1 MLPPRRE
8 AVAFVLRCCSLLC
21 AVAFIASNAQAQST
35 NYPDRPIRLVVAF
48 SPGGATDVFA
58 RQIVDNLKEALGQ
71 PVIVDNRPGAGGSM
85 AWQHIAASAP
95 DGYTLLLAENAL
107 AIAQGFNR
115 GGSFDPVKQFD
126 AIAHVA
132 TSPLVLVVSN
142 KVQANSVAEL
152 IAASRSASQKI
163 SYSSSG
169 VGSVAH
175 LAFEVF
181 KAGAGIEAVHV
192 PYRGGGQ
199 SMADVVAGHIEA
211 IMASIAVAKNLIAG
225 NQVKGLAVTSAQRSP
240 VLPNL
245 PTLKEA
251 GVTTADVDLSF
262 WWGIFG
268 PAGMPDAIKTKLDRA
283 IASVMADAD
292 VRRRLA
298 TLEVEPAYAPGD
310 VLKAKLAK
318 EIANWAKF
326 NTDHGIKPE

>member
-1 MLPPRRE
+1 
-8 AVAFVLRCCSLLC
+8 VTSILRWCSLLC
-21 AVAFIASNAQAQST
+21 LLFGSAPSAYAQST

-48 SPGGATDVFA
+48 SAGGATDVFA

-71 PVIVDNRPGAGGSM
+71 PVIVENRPGAGGSI
-85 AWQHIAASAP
+85 AWQHIAASEP

-115 GGSFDPVKQFD
+115 GTAFDPSRQFD
-126 AIAHVA
+126 AVAHVA

-152 IAASRSASQKI
+152 VAASRSATQKI

-211 IMASIAVAKNLIAG
+211 IMASIPVAKNLIASG
-225 NQVKGLAVTSAQRSP
+225 QVKGLAVTSAQRSP
-240 VLPNL
+240 VLPNV

-251 GVTTADVDLSF
+251 GVTTADIDLNF

-268 PAGMPDAIKTKLDRA
+268 PAGMPQPVKAKLDSA
-283 IASVMADAD
+283 ISSVMANAA

-298 TLEVEPAYAPGD
+298 NVDVEPAYAPGD
-310 VLKAKLAK
+310 ALKAKLAK
-318 EIANWAKF
+318 EITNWAKF
-326 NTDHGIKPE
+326 IADHGIKPE

>member
-1 MLPPRRE
+1 M
-8 AVAFVLRCCSLLC
+8 ASVLRWCSLLC
-21 AVAFIASNAQAQST
+21 MLLGAALSAHAQSS

-48 SPGGATDVFA
+48 SAGGATDVFA

-71 PVIVDNRPGAGGSM
+71 PVIVENRPGAGGSI
-85 AWQHIAASAP
+85 AWQHIAASEP

-115 GGSFDPVKQFD
+115 GTAFDPVRQFD

-152 IAASRSASQKI
+152 VAASRSASQKI

-181 KAGAGIEAVHV
+181 KAGAGVDAVHV

-211 IMASIAVAKNLIAG
+211 IMASIPVAKNLIASG
-225 NQVKGLAVTSAQRSP
+225 QVKGLAVTSAARSP
-240 VLPNL
+240 VLPNV

-251 GVTTADVDLSF
+251 GVTTADIDLNF

-268 PAGMPDAIKTKLDRA
+268 PAGMPQPVKAKLDRA
-283 IASVMADAD
+283 LSSVMANPE

-298 TLEVEPAYAPGD
+298 NVDVEPAYASGD
-310 VLKAKLAK
+310 MLKAKLAK
-318 EIANWAKF
+318 EITNWAKF
-326 NTDHGIKPE
+326 IADHGIKPE

>member
-1 MLPPRRE
+1 MSL
-8 AVAFVLRCCSLLC
+8 LRCWWVLGVL
-21 AVAFIASNAQAQST
+21 VAAIPRAEAQST

-71 PVIVDNRPGAGGSM
+71 PVIVDNRPGAGGSI
-85 AWQHIAASAP
+85 AWQYIAGAEP

-107 AIAQGFNR
+107 AMAQGFNR
-115 GGSFDPVKQFD
+115 GGGFDPVKRFD
-126 AIAHVA
+126 AVAHIAA
-132 TSPLVLVVSN
+132 SPLVLVVSN
-142 KVQANSVAEL
+142 RVQANSVAEL
-152 IAASRSASQKI
+152 IAASRSAGQKI

-181 KAGAGIEAVHV
+181 KAGAGIDAVHV

-199 SMADVVAGHIEA
+199 SMGEVVAGHIEA
-211 IMASIAVAKNLIAG
+211 IMASIAVAKNLIAT
-225 NQVKGLAVTSAQRSP
+225 NQVKGLAVTSPQRSP

-268 PAGMPDAIKTKLDRA
+268 PAGMPEAVKVKLDRA
-283 IASVMADAD
+283 LVAVMSDPD

-298 TLEVEPAYAPGD
+298 NLEVEPAYAPGD
-310 VLKAKLAK
+310 MLKAKLAK
-318 EIANWAKF
+318 EITNWAKF
-326 NTDHGIKPE
+326 ISEHGIKPE